1 MCREWRNIPTRFHE
15 FSRLGSKVAP
25 NTSQN
30 VHCQSKLER
39 GKCKMHRHQRIG
51 MHNGNNCF
59 FDEECVKGSSKEFK
73 TPTTKFA
80 IAFQFVRCEKHF
92 QLFSVS
98 DIWQGTS
105 TSNPP
110 LSLAWTTCFCDGE
123 SDGLVFNLL
132 LAVMAA
138 VTWGSSSVTDNDDRA
153 AADDIEVHDDNV
165 DDDCDDIVTIAGEYS
180 SPSVIVPLS
189 DDSLLPALPMEPPP
203 ASRSK
208 KLREKIT
215 IPNHDDKRF
224 WTPSSKATHSSYPQ
238 CWSLGS
244 EVPPSVCC

>member
-1 MCREWRNIPTRFHE
+1 
-15 FSRLGSKVAP
+15 
-25 NTSQN
+25 
-30 VHCQSKLER
+30 
-39 GKCKMHRHQRIG
+39 
-51 MHNGNNCF
+51 
-59 FDEECVKGSSKEFK
+59 
-73 TPTTKFA
+73 
-80 IAFQFVRCEKHF
+80 
-92 QLFSVS
+92 
-98 DIWQGTS
+98 
-105 TSNPP
+105 
-110 LSLAWTTCFCDGE
+110 
-123 SDGLVFNLL
+123 
-132 LAVMAA
+132 MAA

-224 WTPSSKATHSSYPQ
+224 WTPSGKTTHSSYPR
-238 CWSLGS
+238 CLFLNGS
-244 EVPPSVCC
+244 EVPPSATKLFSSLVPSLSFNLMGDIWCVLKPTEYLCFEMRCWLWWLYHLQMTSWHGKCSQWAVRR